1 MYESIWWGWLDAEF
15 DVFEPLL
22 GVEARTLL
30 ANAGEVTMAED
41 GGIGIVEAEAMEE
54 FLHRHLLSEGTSV
67 GRFAVGIESALIADT
82 YGVGV
87 VVAGMSPCDALRPAG
102 IEGAVLGDVIVIAD
116 GVEAAGLMTGF
127 QLFNSE
133 VLVHSRGAAMH
144 HNQIDVSHDIRFFTF
159 LLFYSFTLLPFYFF
173 TF

>member
-1 MYESIWWGWLDAEF
+1 MFTSYSISYVYESIWWGWLDAEF

-67 GRFAVGIESALIADT
+67 GRFAVGIESALIADADAVGIVVS
-82 YGVGV
+82 GVS
-87 VVAGMSPCDALRPAG
+87 ANLSLRSARV
-102 IEGAVLGDVIVIAD
+102 EGAVLGDVIV
-116 GVEAAGLMTGF
+116 VTNLCEATSLVARL
-127 QLFNSE
+127 QILNAE
-133 VLVHSRGAAMH
+133 VLVHTGSAAMH
-144 HNQIDVSHDIRFFTF
+144 YNQINRSSTFHF
-159 LLFYSFTLLPFYFF
+159 LLLF
-173 TF
+173 

>member
-41 GGIGIVEAEAMEE
+41 GGIWIVEAEAMEE

-67 GRFAVGIESALIADT
+67 GRFAVGIESALIAD
-82 YGVGV
+82 GDAVGV
-87 VVAGMSPCDALRPAG
+87 VVSGVSSDLSLRAARV
-102 IEGAVLGDVIVIAD
+102 EGTILGDVVVVAD
-116 GVEAAGLMTGF
+116 GFETSGEVAGF
-127 QLFNSE
+127 QGFDCE
-133 VLVHSRGAAMH
+133 VLCHTGCRAM
-144 HNQIDVSHDIRFFTF
+144 
-159 LLFYSFTLLPFYFF
+159 
-173 TF
+173 